1 MRSRPQAGAS
11 DSAAARTARAPR
23 TTSSRP
29 CGRAA
34 GRCTAGQSR
43 ARASGRRSRPTVF
56 VAAGSPVL
64 DRDAAAGRGPCR
76 APGLDGPVE
85 AALLLQD
92 PAEVLAGR
100 RIRLHRE
107 VLGRAIRD
115 HETTLVSTLG
125 TEVDDPVRGLEH
137 I

>member
-23 TTSSRP
+23 TTS
-29 CGRAA
+29 
-34 GRCTAGQSR
+34 
-43 ARASGRRSRPTVF
+43 SRPTVF